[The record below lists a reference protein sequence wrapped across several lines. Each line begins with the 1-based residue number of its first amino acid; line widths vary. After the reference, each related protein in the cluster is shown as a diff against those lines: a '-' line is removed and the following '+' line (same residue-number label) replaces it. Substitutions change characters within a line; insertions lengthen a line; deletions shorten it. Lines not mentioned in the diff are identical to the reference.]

1 MVHGLSLPGKN
12 VDVVNRVHFFQRVV
26 NFDERFLFG
35 SFCALVDLGL
45 HFLEELII
53 LDIVGPDAAIQSV
66 NLEFIKLT
74 GLASKDRDLV
84 LHDDQGLVP
93 HERLEVLLDL
103 YYICVIHLL

>member
-1 MVHGLSLPGKN
+1 MVHGLSLPYKK

-35 SFCALVDLGL
+35 SFCALLDLGL
-45 HFLEELII
+45 HLLEELII

-74 GLASKDRDLV
+74 DLASKDRDLV
-84 LHDDQGLVP
+84 LHDDQSLVP

-103 YYICVIHLL
+103 YYICVIHL